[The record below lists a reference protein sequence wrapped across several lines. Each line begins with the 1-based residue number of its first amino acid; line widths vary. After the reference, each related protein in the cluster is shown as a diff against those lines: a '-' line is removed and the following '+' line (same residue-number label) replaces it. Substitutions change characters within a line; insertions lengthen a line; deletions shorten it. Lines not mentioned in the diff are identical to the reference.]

1 VFIKNRILSFWYI
14 GLFILVAFIFKWEE
28 QIYHTVKTRRVEL
41 KLSKNYKN
49 AKQIILTRSLK
60 KVMFP
65 YESSKNWIDKNS
77 SKIMFLYEISKEICW
92 WDRCLSVLSFSFFW
106 PLKSV
111 TPFKLLLLISPFGI
125 LTLFVRFV
133 HCPHISWSMKY
144 NICWCKKAL
153 KSFLYSLMNTS
164 NTNIKFHVTQ
174 RRLFLFTECQPFT
187 FVLWLSSLTLFFVFL
202 FLLTIEECYP
212 IQATSSN

>member
-1 VFIKNRILSFWYI
+1 MASL
-14 GLFILVAFIFKWEE
+14 AKWK
-28 QIYHTVKTRRVEL
+28 YRRVEL

-92 WDRCLSVLSFSFFW
+92 
-106 PLKSV
+106 
-111 TPFKLLLLISPFGI
+111 
-125 LTLFVRFV
+125 
-133 HCPHISWSMKY
+133 
-144 NICWCKKAL
+144 CKKAL

-187 FVLWLSSLTLFFVFL
+187 FVLWLSSLTLFFNIFMLSTVIIFVCTFL
-202 FLLTIEECYP
+202 YYFYLINIIFHRPTNVRTVHESHKQC
-212 IQATSSN
+212 QDTKRTN